1 MRKNVYFCSRKI
13 NEMESQ
19 VAYTTTFKPTVT
31 RTRKAAKSARP
42 IPEGYV
48 SAEEFNRVFDQKKLS
63 AQGSCTQQV
72 QATPKERLH
81 TVEEFIDKLEQAV
94 LEKL

>member
-1 MRKNVYFCSRKI
+1 MRDIKVHR
-13 NEMESQ
+13 
-19 VAYTTTFKPTVT
+19 
-31 RTRKAAKSARP
+31 
-42 IPEGYV
+42 
-48 SAEEFNRVFDQKKLS
+48 D
-63 AQGSCTQQV
+63 TQQV

>member
-1 MRKNVYFCSRKI
+1 
-13 NEMESQ
+13 MESL
-19 VAYTTTFKPTVT
+19 AYVNST
-31 RTRKAAKSARP
+31 RTKPLRNMEVHR
-42 IPEGYV
+42 G
-48 SAEEFNRVFDQKKLS
+48 
-63 AQGSCTQQV
+63 TQHV

>member
-1 MRKNVYFCSRKI
+1 MENVTFVNSKRTKSLQKI
-13 NEMESQ
+13 E
-19 VAYTTTFKPTVT
+19 VHH
-31 RTRKAAKSARP
+31 
-42 IPEGYV
+42 G
-48 SAEEFNRVFDQKKLS
+48 
-63 AQGSCTQQV
+63 TQQV

>member
-1 MRKNVYFCSRKI
+1 
-13 NEMESQ
+13 MESL
-19 VAYTTTFKPTVT
+19 AYVNST
-31 RTRKAAKSARP
+31 RTKPLRNIEVHRA
-42 IPEGYV
+42 
-48 SAEEFNRVFDQKKLS
+48 
-63 AQGSCTQQV
+63 TQQV

>member
-1 MRKNVYFCSRKI
+1 
-13 NEMESQ
+13 MESL
-19 VAYTTTFKPTVT
+19 AYVNST
-31 RTRKAAKSARP
+31 RTKSLRNMEVP
-42 IPEGYV
+42 H
-48 SAEEFNRVFDQKKLS
+48 D
-63 AQGSCTQQV
+63 TQQV